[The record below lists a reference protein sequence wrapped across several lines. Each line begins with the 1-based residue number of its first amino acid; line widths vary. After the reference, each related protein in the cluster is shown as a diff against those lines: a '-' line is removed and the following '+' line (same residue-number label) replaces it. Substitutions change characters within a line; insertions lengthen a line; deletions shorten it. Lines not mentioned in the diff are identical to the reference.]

1 MSKINHPYHIVN
13 PSPWPI
19 LAAISVFIT
28 ITGVVIWFHVNSSYL
43 IIIGNLAVIIVSVQ
57 WWRDVTRER
66 TFQGLHTIAT
76 VYRLKWGIVLFIISE
91 VFFFL
96 SFFWAFF
103 HRRMGPSPEIGSFWP
118 PIRIIPLNAFQV
130 PLLNTAIL
138 LSSGVSVTWAHHAL
152 IEGNYSQGKTAL
164 LITVILGIYFTL
176 LQAFEYVEASFS
188 IADATF
194 GSTFFI
200 STGFHGL
207 HVIIGTTFLLI
218 CLLRHNIWHF
228 SPAHHIG
235 FEAATW
241 YWHFVDVVWLFLF
254 LSIYWWGGYIFSI

>member
-19 LAAISVFIT
+19 MAAIRVFIT
-28 ITGVVIWFHVNSSYL
+28 ITGVTAWFHSSIQYL
-43 IIIGNLAVIIVSVQ
+43 MILGNIIIIIIRIQ
-57 WWRDVTRER
+57 WWRDITREA
-66 TFQGLHTIAT
+66 TFQGLHTIPT
-76 VYRLKWGIVLFIISE
+76 VYGLKWGIVLFIVSE

-103 HRRMGPSPEIGSFWP
+103 HSSIGPSIEIGSIWP
-118 PIRIIPLNAFQV
+118 PIIIIPLNAFQV

-152 IEGNYSQGKTAL
+152 IENNYTQIKIAL
-164 LITVILGIYFTL
+164 LITLILGIYFTL
-176 LQAFEYVEASFS
+176 LQAFEYKEAAFS
-188 IADATF
+188 ISDATF
-194 GSTFFI
+194 GSTFFMA
-200 STGFHGL
+200 TGFHGL
-207 HVIIGTTFLLI
+207 HVIIGTTFLLV
-218 CLLRHNIWHF
+218 CFLRHNNSHF
-228 SPAHHIG
+228 SSAHHIG

-254 LSIYWWGGYIFSI
+254 ISIYW